1 MRFGDFVAVDSVSFR
16 IRRGEIFGFLGSN
29 GCGKSTTMKMLT
41 GLLPASEGRA
51 WLFGHEVNPHDLD
64 TRRRVGY
71 MSAGILALQRNH
83 GTPEP
88 GVARQAVQRAPK
100 DIPGRVE
107 EMVERFGLV
116 DVIDS
121 LPASLP
127 LGIRQRLSLAVA
139 MVHKPELLIL
149 DEPTSGVDPVARDA
163 FWRLLIEL
171 SRRDRVTVF
180 ISTHFMN
187 EAERC
192 DRMSMMHAGKV
203 LDSDV
208 PARLVEK
215 RGAKT
220 LEEAFIGYLV
230 EGRGRH
236 RSALA
241 SPSPGPPITSEQP
254 SAAPAEHGR
263 AHAWRFQPAAACSA
277 ICGARRWNCSAIR
290 CAPPWRWAVR
300 CS

>member
-1 MRFGDFVAVDSVSFR
+1 
-16 IRRGEIFGFLGSN
+16 
-29 GCGKSTTMKMLT
+29 
-41 GLLPASEGRA
+41 
-51 WLFGHEVNPHDLD
+51 
-64 TRRRVGY
+64 
-71 MSAGILALQRNH
+71 
-83 GTPEP
+83 
-88 GVARQAVQRAPK
+88 
-100 DIPGRVE
+100 
-107 EMVERFGLV
+107 MVERFGLV

-127 LGIRQRLSLAVA
+127 LGMRQRLSLAVA

-208 PARLVEK
+208 PAKLVEK

-220 LEEAFIGYLV
+220 WKRPSSATSSRRRAARPLPPAPP
-230 EGRGRH
+230 RPPPR
-236 RSALA
+236 RSAPA
-241 SPSPGPPITSEQP
+241 T
-254 SAAPAEHGR
+254 PAEHGGGTTL
-263 AHAWRFQPAAACSA
+263 AVSACSACSA
-277 ICGARRWNCSAIR
+277 ICGAKRWNCSAIR
-290 CAPPWRWAVR
+290 CAPRWRWAVR
-300 CS
+300 CC